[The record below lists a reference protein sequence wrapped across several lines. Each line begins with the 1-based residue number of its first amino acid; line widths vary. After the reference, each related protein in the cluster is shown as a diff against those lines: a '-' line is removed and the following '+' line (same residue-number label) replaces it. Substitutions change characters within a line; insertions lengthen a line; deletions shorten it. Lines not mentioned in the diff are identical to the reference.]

1 LYDQEFDSAIVGSN
15 GTLSFTNS
23 NALPNNEC
31 LPTSSLEFVIFP
43 YWDDLDTRRTEGYAR
58 AGIYTELTRNQ
69 FGGVFSIEWDAMN
82 KGAQKPVEFVLH
94 FYENASRFDIVYVRD
109 EGLGGSSATIG
120 VEEAFDPDSGFGRY
134 TQFSCNTRSVGV
146 RTRLTFTYR
155 PCGTPTQPP
164 IPLVGGD
171 APINSEEGSLADDS
185 RIFSNILPESGE
197 QKVVNGCI
205 IGQ

>member
-1 LYDQEFDSAIVGSN
+1 
-15 GTLSFTNS
+15 
-23 NALPNNEC
+23 
-31 LPTSSLEFVIFP
+31 
-43 YWDDLDTRRTEGYAR
+43 
-58 AGIYTELTRNQ
+58 
-69 FGGVFSIEWDAMN
+69 MN

-134 TQFSCNTRSVGV
+134 TQFSCNTRSVAV

-164 IPLVGGD
+164 IPLVGGEL
-171 APINSEEGSLADDS
+171 PVNSGAGLLAGDS
-185 RIFSNILPESGE
+185 HILSNILAESGE
-197 QKVVNGCI
+197 QKVNNECI